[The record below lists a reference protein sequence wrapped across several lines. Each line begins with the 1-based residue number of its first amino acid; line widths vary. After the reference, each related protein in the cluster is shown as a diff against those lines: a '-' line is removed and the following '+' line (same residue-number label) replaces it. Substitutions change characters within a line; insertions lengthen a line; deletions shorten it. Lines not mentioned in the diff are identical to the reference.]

1 MKYTIYNPVT
11 GKIVRQIV
19 VANQD
24 QLASSLGDNQY
35 LEGHWPDDKYY
46 VDQGQP
52 VEKPANPTTQT
63 LQYDWNPNT
72 KAWTVNRLFSTI
84 KSREFRNQQLA
95 LVDRIN
101 PIWYAS
107 LTAQQQQELATY
119 RQALLDLPQQT
130 GFPTD
135 VSWPAKPTWL

>member
-11 GKIVRQIV
+11 GKIVRQVV
-19 VANQD
+19 VADQD
-24 QLASSLGDNQY
+24 QLASSLGGNQY

-52 VEKPANPTTQT
+52 VEKTANPSTQT
-63 LQYDWNPNT
+63 LHYDWNPDT
-72 KAWTVNRLFSTI
+72 KAWAMNRLFSTV
-84 KSREFRNQQLA
+84 KSRQYRDTLLSQI
-95 LVDRIN
+95 DKIN

-119 RQALLDLPQQT
+119 RQALLDMPQQT
-130 GFPTD
+130 GFPES
-135 VSWPAKPTWL
+135 VEWPAKPTWL